1 MINIIFLLDL
11 EKKPSGGKKII
22 YQFCSNIN
30 SLKNYKG
37 FICLVEKKRINKLI
51 TSIKKKFKINTQ
63 KIGWEFTDLKI
74 SKKKK
79 LNWNNSNV
87 YFKNSF
93 VFDKEKDFI
102 ILPEIFAHFA
112 TEFFLEKKIPYA
124 IFVQNGYAIFPTND
138 KQKLN
143 LAYNNAKFILSY
155 SKDIDECVVKAFP
168 KSKNKI
174 LKVVPAIN
182 HKKLTPNKTKEN
194 LITYMPRKLAK
205 HSELVLSFL
214 QTYLPK
220 NWKIKPLD
228 NLTEKEVFYNLK
240 KSKLFMSFSEL
251 EGLGMPPIEAALAG
265 NKVIGYTG
273 EAGKEYW
280 SPPIFKEVKNGNIKK
295 FCDEVLHFIRNNK
308 SFNFNNQRKVLLKKY
323 SVANQEKSILNFLK
337 KIS

>member
-1 MINIIFLLDL
+1 MKNIIFLLDL

-22 YQFCSNIN
+22 YQFCSYIN
-30 SLKNYKG
+30 TLKKYKALV
-37 FICLVEKKRINKLI
+37 CLVEKRRVNKLI
-51 TSIKKKFKINTQ
+51 ISIKKKFKINTQ
-63 KIGWEFTDLKI
+63 KTGWEFTDLKI
-74 SKKKK
+74 SNKKK
-79 LNWNNSNV
+79 LKWNNSKV
-87 YFKNSF
+87 KFKNSF
-93 VFDKEKDFI
+93 IFDKENDFI

-112 TEFFLEKKIPYA
+112 TEYFLKKKIPYA

-155 SKDIDECVVKAFP
+155 SKDIDECVIKAFP

-182 HKKLTPNKTKEN
+182 HKKLTPNKTKKN
-194 LITYMPRKLAK
+194 LITYMPRKLVK
-205 HSELVLSFL
+205 HSELVMSFL

-280 SPPIFKEVKNGNIKK
+280 SPPIFKEVKSGNIKK
-295 FCDEVLHFIRNNK
+295 FCDEVLHFIRKNK
-308 SFNFNNQRKVLLKKY
+308 STNFNKQRKVLLKKY
-323 SVANQEKSILNFLK
+323 SIANQKKSILNFLK

>member
-1 MINIIFLLDL
+1 MKNIIFLLDL
-11 EKKPSGGKKII
+11 EKKPSGGRKII
-22 YQFCSNIN
+22 YQFCSYIN
-30 SLKNYKG
+30 TLKNYKG
-37 FICLVEKKRINKLI
+37 LICLVEKKRINKLI

-63 KIGWEFTDLKI
+63 KTGWEFTDLKI
-74 SKKKK
+74 SNKKK
-79 LNWNNSNV
+79 LNWDSSKVN
-87 YFKNSF
+87 FKNSF
-93 VFDKEKDFI
+93 IFDKEKDFI

-112 TEFFLEKKIPYA
+112 TEYFLEKKIPYA
-124 IFVQNGYAIFPTND
+124 IFVQNGYAIFPIND

-155 SKDIDECVVKAFP
+155 SKDIDECVFKAFP
-168 KSKNKI
+168 NSKNKI

-182 HKKLTPNKTKEN
+182 HAKLTPNKTKEN
-194 LITYMPRKLAK
+194 LITFMPRKLAK

-214 QTYLPK
+214 KTHLPK

-280 SPPIFKEVKNGNIKK
+280 SLPIFKEVKNGNIKK

-308 SFNFNNQRKVLLKKY
+308 STNFNKQRKVLLKKY
-323 SVANQEKSILNFLK
+323 SMANQEKSILNFLK